1 MATRTEILYAHG
13 LNVFDLMNIKILPT
27 CYILKRWTIEARNRN
42 IQDSQEMN
50 VVENPK
56 LGA

>member
-1 MATRTEILYAHG
+1 MATRTEILCAHD
-13 LNVFDLMNIKILPT
+13 LNIFDLMNIKILPT
-27 CYILKRWTIEARNRN
+27 CYILKRWTIEPRSRN